1 MSAVIARYLPEFPP
15 DEVPAPVQVK
25 GPAQDKGAAQAPALP
40 SPRAQGANP
49 ASPTFGDPWAG
60 LARAPLRD
68 APEAG
73 PVAPAR
79 AGSPDGV
86 PGNPVESL
94 VQNLAEVWREGL
106 HALVA
111 PSSAP
116 PSFAEPSA
124 TWAPATRPSG
134 PDPVAT
140 NPLVKPPAQKRETP
154 EERAAL
160 IAEAE
165 ARGRLQGLAEARQE
179 AETARL
185 QAAEAAEARL
195 AEARRH
201 WSEAE
206 AAALADGF
214 SAALRALDAAL
225 SDRIARLLVPVL
237 TDALRRRAVAELS
250 GALARLLAEPQ
261 AANVRVSGPEDLLAA
276 LAARLGPLAAAVS
289 FTPAETAE
297 VQVSA
302 DQTVIDTQLGAW
314 TRLIAA
320 AVAET

>member
-40 SPRAQGANP
+40 SPRAQGANRPPRPSAIPGP
-49 ASPTFGDPWAG
+49 ASPARRSGTRRRPDRSRRPGPDRPTACPGTRSRAWCRTWPRSG
-60 LARAPLRD
+60 ARACTRS
-68 APEAG
+68 
-73 PVAPAR
+73 
-79 AGSPDGV
+79 SPRH
-86 PGNPVESL
+86 P
-94 VQNLAEVWREGL
+94 R
-106 HALVA
+106 
-111 PSSAP
+111 P

-314 TRLIAA
+314 ARLIAA